1 MDKTT
6 VTAALRLA
14 PKFSALG
21 HEARLAIVRLLLSA
35 HPGGLVVGEIRR
47 ELDVPPSTLSHHLD
61 ALEREGLVRVAREGR
76 FLRCRADAEGL
87 RELLTFLYAEC
98 CTRSG
103 AVPRSALKTRRKETR
118 PHAKDR

>member
-1 MDKTT
+1 MDRTT
-6 VTAALRLA
+6 ADTALRLA

-35 HPGGLVVGEIRR
+35 HPGGLVVGEIQR
-47 ELDVPPSTLSHHLD
+47 ELEIPPSTLSHHLD
-61 ALEREGLVRVAREGR
+61 ALEREGLVSVAREGR
-76 FLRCRADAEGL
+76 YLRCRADAEGL

-103 AVPRSALKTRRKETR
+103 AVPRSVLKTRRKENR
-118 PHAKDR
+118 HAKER